1 MKYQGFMP
9 NDFLNGK
16 GVCVSLWTSGCPF
29 RCKGC
34 HNQETWDKD
43 SGYDVP
49 EDLVERLSQAVT
61 ANNILR
67 NFSVLG
73 GEPLAE
79 WNRAFIK
86 EILTEIRKRFP
97 SIKIF
102 LWTGYTIEELQ
113 SIPSKDIQE
122 ILSLI
127 DVLIDG
133 RYDETQRNIS
143 LELRG
148 SRNQKILEKGKDF

>member
-1 MKYQGFMP
+1 MKYWGIKY
-9 NDFLNGK
+9 NDIVDGE
-16 GVCVSLWTSGCPF
+16 GICVSLWTSGCPF

-43 SGYDVP
+43 SGYEVP
-49 EDLVERLSQAVT
+49 EDLVEKLSQAVT
-61 ANNILR
+61 ANNITR

-86 EILTEIRKRFP
+86 EVLIEIRKRFP

-113 SIPSKDIQE
+113 NISDENIQK

-133 RYDETQRNIS
+133 RYDETQRDIS
-143 LELRG
+143 LKLRG
-148 SRNQKILEKGKDF
+148 SRNQRILERGKDF